1 MATLERRLS
10 LTIGNYSQMAN
21 RLEKRNSIFQFI
33 LIYYSIIGIV
43 DSLLPKY
50 FDFTT
55 NVSATMCNIFDF
67 WDILIAIIL
76 LIFSSQIA
84 LFKYPERIKNCMVML
99 NRLKKLNG
107 ELLSSAKNVSDAYQ
121 EYHEITKNIDFLF
134 SRSDFYLSCKNYDV
148 KHQSTEVKT
157 HFSKTE
163 EFFISSRLVFENILY
178 FILIFLPIVIYV
190 CLLVF

>member
-1 MATLERRLS
+1 MENLNRKLS

-21 RLEKRNSIFQFI
+21 RLEKRNSIFQFV

-43 DSLLPKY
+43 DALLPKY

-55 NVSATMCNIFDF
+55 NVSATMNNVFDF

-84 LFKYPERIKNCMVML
+84 LFKYPERIKNCMVTLNQLKML
-99 NRLKKLNG
+99 QG
-107 ELLSSAKNVSDAYQ
+107 ALLSSTQTVENAYK
-121 EYHEITKNIDFLF
+121 EYYEITQNINFLF

-148 KHQSTEVKT
+148 KNQGSEVKT
-157 HFSKTE
+157 HFSQTE
-163 EFFISSRLVFENILY
+163 EFFISTRLVLENILY
-178 FILIFLPIVIYV
+178 FILIFLPMVIYI